1 MLVVETV
8 VRIRREFAG
17 GKPIK
22 AIARDLRLSRK
33 VVRKAIRAPEGAFD
47 YHRAVQPL
55 PRIGPFQERLDALLV
70 ENEGRH
76 RRDRLRM
83 TRIHDLLLREGFE
96 GSYDA
101 VRRYAAR
108 WSLARRKDPGDG
120 APAFIPLLFRP
131 GEAYQ
136 FDWSHEDVEI
146 AGKPMRVKVAH
157 MRLCASR
164 AVYVRAYPRETQEM
178 VFDAHAR
185 GFAFFGGVPTR
196 GIYDN
201 MKTAVTAV
209 FIGKD
214 RVFNRRF
221 LVMADHYMIE
231 PTACSPAAGWEKG
244 QVENQVQTIRGRF
257 FQPRLRFASLEELN
271 GWLEA
276 ECRRWAAMHPHPE
289 HREMTVAEALE
300 AERPVLQ
307 PMLAPFDGFHES
319 QHAVTGTCL
328 ISFDR
333 NRYSVMARVVRCVV
347 QVRAYADR
355 IVVRSG
361 DEVVAEHAR
370 FFGRDRTTLDPWH
383 YLPVLA
389 RKPGALRNG
398 APFQNWDL
406 PPSLAQLRRKLGS
419 GDEADRRFVRVLAAV
434 LTDGLDAVEAAIREA
449 LDAGAASDEV
459 ILNILSRRREPP
471 RPLSIV
477 TPEDLALMHPPVAD
491 CARYDR
497 LRDVRA
503 AA

>member
-1 MLVVETV
+1 MLIVETV
-8 VRIRREFAG
+8 VRIRREHAG
-17 GKPIK
+17 GKAIK

-33 VVRKAIRAPEGAFD
+33 VVRKAIRSPECAFA
-47 YHRAVQPL
+47 YERRVQPL
-55 PRIGPFQERLDALLV
+55 PRIGPFQERLNTLLV
-70 ENEGRH
+70 ENAARS

-83 TRIHDLLLREGFE
+83 TRIHDLLVREGFE

-101 VRRYAAR
+101 VRRYGAR
-108 WSLARRKDPGDG
+108 WTAERRRDAGDG
-120 APAFIPLLFRP
+120 APAFIPLLFQP

-157 MRLCASR
+157 VRLCASR
-164 AVYVRAYPRETQEM
+164 TVYVRAYPRETQEM
-178 VFDAHAR
+178 VFDAHERA
-185 GFAFFGGVPTR
+185 FVFFGGVPLR

-201 MKTAVTAV
+201 MKTAVTTV
-209 FIGKD
+209 FTGKD
-214 RVFNRRF
+214 RLFNRRF
-221 LVMADHYMIE
+221 LIMTDHFMVE

-276 ECRRWAAMHPHPE
+276 ECRRWADRHPHPD
-289 HREMTVAEALE
+289 HKEMTVAEALV
-300 AERPVLQ
+300 AERPALQ
-307 PMLAPFDGFHES
+307 RLLAPFDGFHETE
-319 QHAVTGTCL
+319 HAVTGTCL

-333 NRYSVMARVVRCVV
+333 NRYSVMARAARRPV

-355 IVVRSG
+355 IVVRCG
-361 DEVVAEHAR
+361 NEVVAEHAR
-370 FFGRDRTTLDPWH
+370 FFGRDRTIYDPWH

-406 PPSLAQLRRKLGS
+406 PPALTRLRCKLGS
-419 GDEADRRFVRVLAAV
+419 GDDADRRFVRVLAAV
-434 LTDGLDAVEAAIREA
+434 LSDGLDLVEDAVREA
-449 LDAGAASDEV
+449 LAAGTPSDDV
-459 ILNILSRRREPP
+459 ILNILARRREPP
-471 RPLSIV
+471 RPLTIV
-477 TPEDLALMHPPVAD
+477 TSEDLALVHPPAAD
-491 CARYDR
+491 CERYDQ
-497 LRDVRA
+497 LRGLHA

>member
-1 MLVVETV
+1 MLILETV
-8 VRIRREFAG
+8 VRVRREHAD
-17 GKPIK
+17 GKSIK

-33 VVRKAIRAPEGAFD
+33 VVRKAIRAPEAGFT
-47 YHRAVQPL
+47 YQRSVQPL
-55 PRIGPFQERLDALLV
+55 PRIGPFQERLDALLT
-70 ENEGRH
+70 ENEARP

-101 VRRYAAR
+101 VRRYVGR
-108 WSLARRKDPGDG
+108 WLIERRKDAGDG
-120 APAFIPLLFRP
+120 AAAFIPLMFRP

-185 GFAFFGGVPTR
+185 AFAFLGGVPTR

-201 MKTAVTAV
+201 MKTAVTTV
-209 FIGKD
+209 FIGKE

-221 LVMADHYMIE
+221 LIMADHYMVE

-244 QVENQVQTIRGRF
+244 QVEQQVQTIRGRF

-276 ECRRWAAMHPHPE
+276 ECRRWAEMHPHPE
-289 HREMTVAEALE
+289 QKELTVAQAWE
-300 AERPVLQ
+300 AERPALQ
-307 PMLAPFDGFHES
+307 RMLAPFDGFHETP
-319 QHAVTGTCL
+319 HAVTGTCL

-333 NRYSVMARVVRCVV
+333 NRYSVMAKAARRAV

-355 IVVRSG
+355 IVVRLG
-361 DEVVAEHAR
+361 DEIIAEHQR
-370 FFGRDRTTLDPWH
+370 CFGRDRMILDPWH

-389 RKPGALRNG
+389 KKPGALRNG
-398 APFQNWDL
+398 APFLDWEL
-406 PPSLAQLRRKLGS
+406 PPALAQLRRKLGT
-419 GDEADRRFVRVLAAV
+419 GDEADRRFVRVLSAV
-434 LTDGLDAVEAAIREA
+434 LTKLPAMSVCADA
-449 LDAGAASDEV
+449 
-459 ILNILSRRREPP
+459 
-471 RPLSIV
+471 
-477 TPEDLALMHPPVAD
+477 
-491 CARYDR
+491 
-497 LRDVRA
+497 
-503 AA
+503 

>member
-8 VRIRREFAG
+8 VRIRREHAG

-55 PRIGPFQERLDALLV
+55 PRIGPFQERLDALLT
-70 ENEGRH
+70 ETEARA

-83 TRIHDLLLREGFE
+83 TRIHDLLKREGFE

-101 VRRYAAR
+101 VRRYATR
-108 WSLARRKDPGDG
+108 WADGRRKDPGGDV
-120 APAFIPLLFRP
+120 PAFIPLLFRP

-201 MKTAVTAV
+201 MKTAVTTV
-209 FIGKD
+209 FIGKE
-214 RVFNRRF
+214 RLFNRRF
-221 LVMADHYMIE
+221 LVMADHYMVE

-257 FQPRLRFASLEELN
+257 FQPRLRFATLEELN

-276 ECRRWAAMHPHPE
+276 ECRRWAAVHSHPE
-289 HREMTVAEALE
+289 QKDMTVAEALE
-300 AERPVLQ
+300 AERPALQ
-307 PMLAPFDGFHES
+307 PMLAPFDGFHQSE
-319 QHAVTGTCL
+319 HAVTGTCL

-333 NRYSVMARVVRCVV
+333 NRYSVAARAVRRAV

-355 IVVRSG
+355 IVVRLG
-361 DEVVAEHAR
+361 DEVVAEHPR
-370 FFGRDRTTLDPWH
+370 FFGRDRMILDPWH
-383 YLPVLA
+383 YQPVLA

-398 APFQNWDL
+398 APFQGWDL
-406 PPSLAQLRRKLGS
+406 PPALARLRRKLGT
-419 GDEADRRFVRVLAAV
+419 GEEADRRFVRVLAAV
-434 LTDGLDAVEAAIREA
+434 LTDGLDAVEGAIRDA
-449 LDAGAASDEV
+449 LEAGAASDEV

-471 RPLSIV
+471 RPLAMITSA
-477 TPEDLALMHPPVAD
+477 DLALAHPPTAD
-491 CARYDR
+491 CARYDS
-497 LRDVRA
+497 LRGARA

>member
-8 VRIRREFAG
+8 VRIRREHAG

-47 YHRAVQPL
+47 YRRSVQPL
-55 PRIGPFQERLDALLV
+55 PRIGPFQERLDTLLL
-70 ENEGRH
+70 ENEARP

-83 TRIHDLLLREGFE
+83 SRIHDLLLREGFE

-101 VRRYAAR
+101 VRRYARR
-108 WSLARRKDPGDG
+108 WTDARRRDPGD
-120 APAFIPLLFRP
+120 AVAAFIPLLFQP

-164 AVYVRAYPRETQEM
+164 AIYVRAYPRETQEM

-185 GFAFFGGVPTR
+185 GFSFFGGVPQR

-201 MKTAVTAV
+201 MRTAVTAV
-209 FIGKD
+209 FVGKE

-221 LVMADHYMIE
+221 LAMADHYMVE

-244 QVENQVQTIRGRF
+244 QVENQVQTVRGRF
-257 FQPRLRFASLEELN
+257 FQPRLRFASLDELN

-276 ECRRWAAMHPHPE
+276 ECRRWAETHAHPE
-289 HREMTVAEALE
+289 HKELTVAKALE
-300 AERPVLQ
+300 AERSMLQ
-307 PMLAPFDGFHES
+307 PMLAPFDGFHET

-333 NRYSVMARVVRCVV
+333 NRYSVAARAARHAV

-355 IVVRSG
+355 IVVRCN
-361 DEVVAEHAR
+361 DEIVAEHR
-370 FFGRDRTTLDPWH
+370 RCFGRDRTIYDPWH
-383 YLPVLA
+383 YLPVLVT
-389 RKPGALRNG
+389 KPGALRNG
-398 APFQNWDL
+398 APFQGWEL
-406 PPSLAQLRRKLGS
+406 PPALARLRRKLGQ
-419 GDEADRRFVRVLAAV
+419 GDESDRRFVRVLAAV
-434 LTDGLDAVEAAIREA
+434 LVDGLDAVEAAIREA
-449 LDAGAASDEV
+449 FDAGTAGDEI

-471 RPLSIV
+471 RPTLLV
-477 TPEDLALMHPPVAD
+477 TPDDLALAYPPVAD
-491 CARYDR
+491 CARYDS
-497 LRDVRA
+497 LRDARA